1 MRRACVAAAAAMLL
15 GGCFGALPAMR
26 QHTLLAADGA
36 PVAGTVPRVAVDV
49 VSVPPAVDRRQLVLA
64 PAPGETLIDDANGWA
79 SPLRQE
85 IARALAARWAPGG
98 TTPDYRITVAITRFD
113 SMPRQGVRLA
123 AEWTLRGSDGTLL
136 RQGNSSHRAP
146 AATTDLPAGEAAA
159 LVAAHRTAL
168 AALADELALALGG
181 AR

>member
-1 MRRACVAAAAAMLL
+1 MKRAYVAATTAMLL

-26 QHTLLAADGA
+26 QHTLQPPDGA
-36 PVAGTVPRVAVDV
+36 PVAGAAPRVAVDV

-79 SPLRQE
+79 TPLRQE

-98 TTPDYRITVAITRFD
+98 TTPDYRITVSITRFD
-113 SMPRQGVRLA
+113 STPRQGVRLA
-123 AEWTLRGSDGTLL
+123 AEWTLRRADGTLL
-136 RQGNSSHRAP
+136 RQGSSSHQAP
-146 AATTDLPAGEAAA
+146 AAATDSPAGEVAA

-168 AALADELALALGG
+168 AALADELAQALGH